1 MRILLV
7 ASVVSIIVDMAT
19 ADESHRATAWIEGF
33 AIFIAVIVCT
43 NVNAVND
50 Y

>member
-1 MRILLV
+1 MRVLLV
-7 ASVVSIIVDMAT
+7 AATISIVVDEAT
-19 ADESHRATAWIEGF
+19 AEEDHRSTAWVEGF